1 MILKKGRI
9 FIKISICSIQAVEKK
24 KKNTKINITH
34 FYDTQERAFG
44 YQKQIKLSIF
54 PVNTYLENGVFR

>member
-9 FIKISICSIQAVEKK
+9 FIKISICSIQAVE

-44 YQKQIKLSIF
+44 YQKQIKPSIF